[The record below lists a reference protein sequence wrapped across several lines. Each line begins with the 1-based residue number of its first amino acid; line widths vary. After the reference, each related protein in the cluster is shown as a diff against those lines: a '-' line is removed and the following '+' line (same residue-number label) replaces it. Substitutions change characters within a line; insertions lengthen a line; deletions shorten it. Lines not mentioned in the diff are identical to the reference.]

1 MTLTE
6 AAELLGVTPD
16 NLRGAIK
23 RGTLRATKIG
33 RDWHVDQWAVDLY
46 RRQHLRDVTVP
57 FVGISYPIE
66 FRVFVTEDGGTR
78 LSAMANVSGEGSGP
92 FAEAETIDEAV
103 AALRERM
110 AAENEPFTNIDI
122 PD

>member
-16 NLRGAIK
+16 NLRGAIQ

-66 FRVFVTEDGGTR
+66 FRVFVTEDGGTQI
-78 LSAMANVSGEGSGP
+78 SAFANVSGDGSGP
-92 FAEAETIDEAV
+92 MAEAETIEAAV
-103 AALRERM
+103 ALLRERM
-110 AAENEPFTNIDI
+110 SADHEVFTTIED
-122 PD
+122 PE